1 MTVSVHLPAGHK
13 LEVVSTEPTTGSV
26 WETTGGTTGTPY
38 AIGAGEALG
47 LGPFHDPRSYAIASV
62 NGALEVTAA
71 ATDDKPYSMQRQTLA
86 GRRTEVI
93 PDDHLMVVFG
103 TFTVNG
109 RLTVNG
115 TLRVAALPALT

>member
-1 MTVSVHLPAGHK
+1 MTVSIHLPAGQK
-13 LEVVSTEPTTGSV
+13 LTVTSSDVTTGSV
-26 WETTGGTTGTPY
+26 WQVSAGVPGAPY
-38 AIGAGEALG
+38 AIAAGESLG
-47 LGPFHDPRSYAIASV
+47 LGPFHDPRTYAIASV
-62 NGALEVTAA
+62 NGSFEVTAA

-86 GRRTEVI
+86 GNRTEVI
-93 PDDHLMVVFG
+93 PDDHLAVVFG